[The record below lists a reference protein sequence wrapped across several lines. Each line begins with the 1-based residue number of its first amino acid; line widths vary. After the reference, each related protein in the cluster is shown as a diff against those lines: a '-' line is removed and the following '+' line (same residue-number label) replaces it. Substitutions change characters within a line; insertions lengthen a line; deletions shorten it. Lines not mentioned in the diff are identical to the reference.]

1 MKGSNRDSALQP
13 RSTSWW
19 RLAAQAAALVM
30 VAFALSFWMQTVH
43 LRSLVRP
50 DIPGLP
56 QPEMRDL
63 MRVGLLD
70 LSVRTSLRAL
80 LTGALLAA
88 LVLLVPRLRRRWSA
102 RVVPIWAAATL
113 AVIGVMALTL

>member
-1 MKGSNRDSALQP
+1 MKVSPRDPALQP
-13 RSTSWW
+13 RPPSWW
-19 RLAAQAAALVM
+19 SLAAQAAALVV

-70 LSVRTSLRAL
+70 LAVRTALRAL
-80 LTGALLAA
+80 LIGALPAA
-88 LVLLVPRLRRRWSA
+88 LVLLVPGLRGRWSA
-102 RVVPIWAAATL
+102 LVVLVWAAATL
-113 AVIGVMALTL
+113 VVLCVMALTL

>member
-1 MKGSNRDSALQP
+1 MMVSHPDCRP
-13 RSTSWW
+13 VSWW
-19 RLAAQAAALVM
+19 KLAAQAAILVA
-30 VAFALSFWMQTVH
+30 VAFGLSFWMQTVH

-70 LSVRTSLRAL
+70 LAVRTALRAL
-80 LTGALLAA
+80 LIGTLPAA
-88 LVLLVPRLRRRWSA
+88 LVLLAPGLRRRWSA
-102 RVVPIWAAATL
+102 RVVLVWAAATL
-113 AVIGVMALTL
+113 AALGVMVLTL

>member
-1 MKGSNRDSALQP
+1 MTVGTPDSASQARP
-13 RSTSWW
+13 ASWR
-19 RLAAQAAALVM
+19 RLAVQVAVRFA
-30 VAFALSFWMQTVH
+30 VAFALSFWMQTAH

-70 LSVRTSLRAL
+70 LAVRTALRAL
-80 LTGALLAA
+80 LIAAVPAA
-88 LVLLVPRLRRRWSA
+88 LVLLVPGLRRRWSA
-102 RVVPIWAAATL
+102 RVVLVWAAATL
-113 AVIGVMALTL
+113 AVLGVMTLTL

>member
-1 MKGSNRDSALQP
+1 MKGSNRDSEVQP
-13 RSTSWW
+13 RPASWW
-19 RLAAQAAALVM
+19 RLAAQAAALVA

-63 MRVGLLD
+63 MKVGLLD
-70 LSVRTSLRAL
+70 LAVRTALRAL
-80 LTGALLAA
+80 LIGAVPAA
-88 LVLLVPRLRRRWSA
+88 LVLLEPRMRRRWSA
-102 RVVPIWAAATL
+102 HVLSIWAAATL
-113 AVIGVMALTL
+113 AVLGAMALTL

>member
-1 MKGSNRDSALQP
+1 MTVSTPA
-13 RSTSWW
+13 STSRARPVSWW
-19 RLAAQAAALVM
+19 KLAAQAAALAA

-70 LSVRTSLRAL
+70 LAVRTALRAL
-80 LTGALLAA
+80 LIGALPAV
-88 LVLLVPRLRRRWSA
+88 LVLLVPGLRRRWSA
-102 RVVPIWAAATL
+102 RVVLVWAAATL
-113 AVIGVMALTL
+113 AVLGVMALTL

>member
-1 MKGSNRDSALQP
+1 M
-13 RSTSWW
+13 
-19 RLAAQAAALVM
+19 QAAALV
-30 VAFALSFWMQTVH
+30 VLAFALSFWMQTAH

-70 LSVRTSLRAL
+70 LSIRTALRAL
-80 LTGALLAA
+80 LIGALPAA
-88 LVLLVPRLRRRWSA
+88 LVLLVPTLRGRWSA
-102 RVVPIWAAATL
+102 RVVLVWAAATL
-113 AVIGVMALTL
+113 VVLCVMALTL

>member
-1 MKGSNRDSALQP
+1 MKRSPRDSELQP
-13 RSTSWW
+13 RPMSGW
-19 RLAAQAAALVM
+19 RFGAQAAALVM
-30 VAFALSFWMQTVH
+30 AAFALSFWMQTVH

-70 LSVRTSLRAL
+70 LSVRTALRAL
-80 LTGALLAA
+80 LTGAVPAV
-88 LVLLVPRLRRRWSA
+88 LVLLVPGLRRRWSA
-102 RVVPIWAAATL
+102 RVVLVWAAATL
-113 AVIGVMALTL
+113 VVLCVMALTL

>member
-1 MKGSNRDSALQP
+1 MKGSTPDPVSQARNV
-13 RSTSWW
+13 SWR
-19 RLAAQAAALVM
+19 RLAAQAAMLAA
-30 VAFALSFWMQTVH
+30 VAFALSVWMQTVH

-70 LSVRTSLRAL
+70 LSVRTALRAL
-80 LTGALLAA
+80 LIGVLPAA
-88 LVLLVPRLRRRWSA
+88 LMLLVPGLRRRWSA
-102 RVVPIWAAATL
+102 RVVLVWAAATL
-113 AVIGVMALTL
+113 AVLGVMALTL

>member
-1 MKGSNRDSALQP
+1 MSTQGSAPTTRHA
-13 RSTSWW
+13 SWW
-19 RLAAQAAALVM
+19 TLAAQAAALVA

-43 LRSLVRP
+43 LRALVRP

-70 LSVRTSLRAL
+70 LAVRTALRAL
-80 LTGALLAA
+80 LIGAVPAA
-88 LVLLVPRLRRRWSA
+88 PVLLEPRLRRRWLA
-102 RVVPIWAAATL
+102 RVVLIWAGATL
-113 AVIGVMALTL
+113 AILGVMALTL

>member
-1 MKGSNRDSALQP
+1 V
-13 RSTSWW
+13 SW
-19 RLAAQAAALVM
+19 RKLATQAAALAAG
-30 VAFALSFWMQTVH
+30 AFALSFWMQTAH

-70 LSVRTSLRAL
+70 LSIRTALRAL
-80 LTGALLAA
+80 LIGALPAA
-88 LVLLVPRLRRRWSA
+88 LVLLVPRLRQRWSA
-102 RVVPIWAAATL
+102 RVVLVWAAATL
-113 AVIGVMALTL
+113 AVLGVMALTL

>member
-1 MKGSNRDSALQP
+1 MTVSRPESPTQRL
-13 RSTSWW
+13 RISWW
-19 RLAAQAAALVM
+19 KLAVQVVVLVAA
-30 VAFALSFWMQTVH
+30 AFALSFWMQTVH

-70 LSVRTSLRAL
+70 LAVRTALRAL
-80 LTGALLAA
+80 LIGAVPAA
-88 LVLLVPRLRRRWSA
+88 LVLLVPSLRGRWSA
-102 RVVPIWAAATL
+102 RVVLVWATATL
-113 AVIGVMALTL
+113 AVFGVMALTL

>member
-1 MKGSNRDSALQP
+1 MKESHREPSSQP
-13 RSTSWW
+13 RPVSWW
-19 RLAAQAAALVM
+19 RLGAQAAALVTA
-30 VAFALSFWMQTVH
+30 AFALSFWMQMVH

-70 LSVRTSLRAL
+70 LSIRTALRAL
-80 LTGALLAA
+80 LTGAVPAA
-88 LVLLVPRLRRRWSA
+88 LVLLVPGLRRRWSA
-102 RVVPIWAAATL
+102 RVVLVWAAATL
-113 AVIGVMALTL
+113 VVLGVMALTL

>member
-1 MKGSNRDSALQP
+1 MTGSP
-13 RSTSWW
+13 REGVSQARRISPW
-19 RLAAQAAALVM
+19 RLAAQAATLVA

-56 QPEMRDL
+56 QPEIRDL
-63 MRVGLLD
+63 MKVGLLD
-70 LSVRTSLRAL
+70 LSFRTAVRAL
-80 LTGALLAA
+80 LIGAVPGA
-88 LVLLVPRLRRRWSA
+88 LVLLVPRMRPRWSA

-113 AVIGVMALTL
+113 AVLAVMALTL

>member
-1 MKGSNRDSALQP
+1 MKGSPRDSELQP
-13 RSTSWW
+13 RRISWR
-19 RLAAQAAALVM
+19 RLAVQAAVLVA

-70 LSVRTSLRAL
+70 LAVRTALRAL
-80 LTGALLAA
+80 LIGALPAA
-88 LVLLVPRLRRRWSA
+88 LVLLVPGLRRRWSA
-102 RVVPIWAAATL
+102 RVVLVWAAATL
-113 AVIGVMALTL
+113 VVLCVMALTL